1 MIVPI
6 ASAAAPPPGR
16 GDVGSLLLWL
26 GVLIGVVVLLGLI
39 VLVVRRRAL
48 AAERDAQSDRLLM
61 ESLRE
66 LRASGRMTEDEYAA
80 ARRTMAA
87 RISGRTLTPKP
98 GAAPPPRH
106 TEAPERDPHG

>member
-1 MIVPI
+1 MIVPL
-6 ASAAAPPPGR
+6 ASAAAPTPGR

-26 GVLIGVVVLLGLI
+26 GVLIGVVVLLGLV

-66 LRASGRMTEDEYAA
+66 LRASGRMTEEEYAA

-87 RISGRTLTPKP
+87 RIAGQTRTPKP
-98 GAAPPPRH
+98 GAAMPPRH
-106 TEAPERDPHG
+106 AEAPERDPHG